1 MKERQS
7 LNRRLLQLGNFSRS
21 GRLGAPW
28 IGALAMIGSSA
39 GTVAMGQDTDALGS
53 VIRIEIDALGAD
65 AGKITFSEL
74 ALGSIN
80 PIFSAQAYGGPPDG
94 VMVGFAGYFEGQSI
108 GTLATC
114 PPGAVPSGCVIG
126 RPSAPLRLA
135 AGAPPVMIVE
145 DGSNPTSPSLS
156 GSPIFNGPVSF
167 VFDRDIAGIGL
178 AGGYFNSIGGT
189 AIQAFDREG
198 NLLGAVVNARIG
210 IGHLALVTEDGSDRI
225 AGVQF
230 SVVGQEDA
238 GFAIDDVSFAKS
250 GQLNREKIE
259 GMRPVP
265 ALALQRDWPPNT
277 QLFRTIE

>member
-7 LNRRLLQLGNFSRS
+7 LNRCSPQRETPSRVERY
-21 GRLGAPW
+21 GVVGL
-28 IGALAMIGSSA
+28 IALAVMGSLVC
-39 GTVAMGQDTDALGS
+39 TDAMAQDRDALGS
-53 VIRIEIDALGAD
+53 VIRIEIDAFGAD
-65 AGKITFSEL
+65 SGKITFSEL

-80 PIFSAQAYGGPPDG
+80 PIFSAQAYGGQPDG

-108 GTLATC
+108 GTRATC

-135 AGAPPVMIVE
+135 ADAPPVMIVE
-145 DGSNPTSPSLS
+145 DGANPTSPSLS

-198 NLLGAVVNARIG
+198 NLLGAVLNVRNG
-210 IGHLALVTEDGSDRI
+210 MDYLALVTEDGSDRI

-250 GQLNREKIE
+250 GQLNRDKIE
-259 GMRPVP
+259 GIRPVP
-265 ALALQRDWPPNT
+265 DASVQKDWPPNT